1 MSVVVEN
8 IFKNYGTQVALNNI
22 SFNIQSG
29 DIVGFLGPNGAGKST
44 MMKILTGFISPD
56 KGKAYISGH
65 EVETGNLLFKSKIGY
80 LPENNP
86 LYHEMYVREY
96 LSLAAGF
103 YKIKNKDK
111 TIDNY
116 IDLTGLTYESHKKI
130 GALSKGYKQRVGLAQ
145 ALLHDPDVLILD
157 EPTTG
162 LDPNQLD
169 EIRTLIKEVSKNKT
183 VLLSTHIMQEVEAI
197 CNRVMIIDK
206 GNIIADDTTEEIKRW
221 SKIKTQ
227 QIVFAVLENIDEA
240 FFNNLPFIKKADRIN
255 DKEYL
260 LYSSVEDDIR
270 PLLFKTAVKN
280 NLTIITMTEKSGSVE
295 SIFREL
301 TQS

>member
-8 IFKNYGTQVALNNI
+8 IFKNYGSQVALNNI

-44 MMKILTGFISPD
+44 MMKILTGFIAPD
-56 KGKAYISGH
+56 SGKAYISGN
-65 EVETGNLLFKSKIGY
+65 EVDIENLLFKTKIGY

-96 LSLAAGF
+96 LSMAAGF
-103 YKIKNKDK
+103 YKLKDKNKAIDK
-111 TIDNY
+111 Y
-116 IDLTGLTYESHKKI
+116 IELTGLTLESHKKI

-162 LDPNQLD
+162 LDPNQLE

-206 GNIIADDTTEEIKRW
+206 GNIIADGPTEEIKKW
-221 SKIKTQ
+221 SKVKTQ
-227 QIVFAVLENIDEA
+227 QVVFSTFEKLDET
-240 FFNNLPFIKKADRIN
+240 FFMNLPFIKKADKTADN
-255 DKEYL
+255 EFL
-260 LYSSVEDDIR
+260 LYSSVEGDIR
-270 PLLFKTAVKN
+270 PMLYKTAIEKK
-280 NLTIITMTEKSGSVE
+280 LTLLTMAEKSGSVE